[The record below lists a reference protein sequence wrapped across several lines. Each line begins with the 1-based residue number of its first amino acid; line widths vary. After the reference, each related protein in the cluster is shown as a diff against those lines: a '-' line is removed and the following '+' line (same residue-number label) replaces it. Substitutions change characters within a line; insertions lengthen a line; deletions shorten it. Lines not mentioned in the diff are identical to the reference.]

1 MEYDLESGKKLNF
14 DHVYIM
20 GIVNVTPDSFYP
32 GSRIKKDK
40 LIDIVSKM
48 INDGAEIIDVGGEST
63 RPGAEEVPLDEE
75 LNRVV
80 PVIETIKKNF
90 DVIVS
95 VDSYKSKVA
104 DESLKVGADI
114 VNDISALRFDKNM
127 VNVIRKFDCP
137 VILMHMKGTPKDMQ
151 KNPYYE
157 DPVLEIYEFLKER
170 IEFAKRNGIEK
181 IIIDPGIGFGK
192 RLTDNL
198 LIIKNL
204 SKFKEL
210 GYPILL
216 GASRKSMIGMILDL
230 PVEERL
236 EGTLAITA
244 IGVVNG
250 ADIIRVHDVKE
261 NYRAVKVA
269 EAIKNAVR

>member
-1 MEYDLESGKKLNF
+1 MEYDLKNGKKLNF

-20 GIVNVTPDSFYP
+20 GIVNATPDSFYP

-137 VILMHMKGTPKDMQ
+137 VILMHMKGTPKDLQ

>member
-216 GASRKSMIGMILDL
+216 GASRKSMIGTILDL

-250 ADIIRVHDVKE
+250 ADIIRVHDVRE
-261 NYRAVKVA
+261 NYKAVKVA

>member
-20 GIVNVTPDSFYP
+20 GIVNATPDSFYP

-48 INDGAEIIDVGGEST
+48 IDDGAEIIDVGGEST